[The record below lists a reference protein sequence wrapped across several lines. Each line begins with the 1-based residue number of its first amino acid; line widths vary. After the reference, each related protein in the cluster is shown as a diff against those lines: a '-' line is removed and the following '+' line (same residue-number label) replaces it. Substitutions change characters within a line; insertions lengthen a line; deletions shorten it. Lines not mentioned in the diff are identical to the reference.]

1 MLFRL
6 SVMAYLAFFFIKAK
20 TFEVLSEVGNGGIRL
35 AERSRVYRAVI
46 LGKFSVIWLLNMVE
60 ELIIKE

>member
-1 MLFRL
+1 MG
-6 SVMAYLAFFFIKAK
+6 YLGFFFVKAK
-20 TFEVLSEVGNGGIRL
+20 TFEILSEVGNGGIRL
-35 AERSRVYRAVI
+35 AERSKGVYRAVI